1 MELENLTNGLVNFSP
16 ELIEKFGTLI
26 TVLEAVGWMVFFYLV
41 FNIINMII
49 NRNKKKQLEQL
60 TKDVGEIKKILKKK

>member
-1 MELENLTNGLVNFSP
+1 MELENLTKSIVNFPP
-16 ELIEKFGTLI
+16 ELIERFGTLI

-41 FNIINMII
+41 FNIINMVI